1 MKKHILTTLLIL
13 FCVTTAFAQRWE
25 LRKANNLF
33 EKRAYVDAAEFY
45 SRSEKNQETLMNLGD
60 SYYFNT
66 KMEEA
71 SKWYGDL
78 VKNYSEGLDNT
89 YLFRYAQALKGVKNY
104 EEADIWMAKYE
115 AAQSESTTEFMSEID
130 ANVPFLYELKSS
142 GVNAAVSDFG
152 PSFLGEDKIIFASSR
167 NPKAKN
173 YKWNDQSYLDLYT
186 ADIAEDGSLTNPQL
200 LKGHVNTKKHEANAT
215 VTKDGKT
222 MYFSRTNYTDG
233 KKEKDENKITHL
245 KIYKAELVDSIW
257 TKIKEL
263 PFNDVSYST
272 YHPALNFDES
282 KLYFVSDMP
291 GTIGGMDIFEAD
303 INNDGTFGTP
313 KNLGPK
319 INTEKREQFPYMSEY
334 NTLYFASNGH
344 LGLGNLDL
352 FSSQIEENIF
362 SEPKNLGSTINSS
375 LDDFSLII
383 NERNDKGYYSSNR
396 DNNDDNLFEFKRE
409 EYIKPVYLVEGI
421 VTDKKTG
428 KILPGSLVTLMDDNN
443 NVIADTIVKADGKY
457 LFKLDPNQKYMVR
470 GTRKLYNPYDV
481 DFSTDTEG
489 KISHDIV
496 LDLELYSDK
505 EENIIAST
513 DGTTQV
519 KINKIYFDYDK
530 WNIRPDAAKELDV
543 LVSVMKKYPEMEIE
557 VSAHT
562 DARGTLDYNLELS
575 HQRAKSTLEYLVSQG
590 ITINRLK
597 SIGYG
602 EMQPLNK
609 CGDNCT
615 DPEYDLN
622 RRCEFKL
629 LK

>member
-1 MKKHILTTLLIL
+1 MKKNILTSILLFLVSIS
-13 FCVTTAFAQRWE
+13 AFSQKWE
-25 LRKANNLF
+25 LKKANNLF
-33 EKRAYVDAAEFY
+33 EKRAYVNAAEIF
-45 SRSEKNQETLMNLGD
+45 SRSEKNIETLKKLGD

-66 KMEEA
+66 QMKDA
-71 SKWYGDL
+71 TKWYKQLLTNKTEDIES
-78 VKNYSEGLDNT
+78 KYF
-89 YLFRYAQALKGVKNY
+89 FRYAQALKGIKNY
-104 EEADIWMAKYE
+104 EEADIWMTKYK
-115 AAQSESTTEFMSEID
+115 ATQTESTTEFMSEVD

-142 GVNAAVSDFG
+142 EINADVSDFG
-152 PSFLGEDKIIFASSR
+152 ASYLGNDKIIFASSR
-167 NPKAKN
+167 NPKSKN
-173 YKWNDQSYLDLYT
+173 YKWNDQRYLDLYT
-186 ADIAEDGSLTNPQL
+186 ADIAENGSLSNPTL
-200 LKGHVNTKKHEANAT
+200 LKGHVNTKKHEANAA

-233 KKEKDENKITHL
+233 KKGKDDNKITHL
-245 KIYKAELVDSIW
+245 KIYRAKLVDSVW
-257 TKIKEL
+257 VQVKEL

-272 YHPALNFDES
+272 YHPALNFDET

-291 GTIGGMDIFEAD
+291 GTIGGMDIFEVD
-303 INNDGTFGTP
+303 INSDGTFGTP
-313 KNLGPK
+313 RNLGPK
-319 INTEKREQFPYMSEY
+319 INTEKREQFPFMSEY

-362 SEPKNLGSTINSS
+362 SEPKNLGSSINSS

-383 NERNDKGYYSSNR
+383 NEKTDRGYYSSNR
-396 DNNDDNLFEFKRE
+396 DDNDDNIFEFQRE
-409 EYIKPVYLVEGI
+409 KHIKPIYLVEGV

-428 KILPGSLVTLMDDNN
+428 KLLPGSLVTLMDENN
-443 NVIADTIVKADGKY
+443 NVIADTIVKDDATY
-457 LFKLDPNQKYMVR
+457 IFKLDANQKYMVR

-481 DFSTDTEG
+481 NFSTDVAG

-505 EENIIAST
+505 EENIVASP
-513 DGTTQV
+513 DGETQV
-519 KINKIYFDYDK
+519 KINKIYFDFNK

-543 LVSVMKKYPEMEIE
+543 LVVIMKKYPEMEIE
-557 VSAHT
+557 VSSHT
-562 DARGTLDYNLELS
+562 DARGTLDYNLTLS
-575 HQRAKSTLEYLVSQG
+575 HKRAKSTLDYIVSQG
-590 ITINRLK
+590 IALERLK

-609 CGDNCT
+609 CGNKCSEE
-615 DPEYDLN
+615 EYDLN

>member
-1 MKKHILTTLLIL
+1 
-13 FCVTTAFAQRWE
+13 
-25 LRKANNLF
+25 
-33 EKRAYVDAAEFY
+33 
-45 SRSEKNQETLMNLGD
+45 
-60 SYYFNT
+60 
-66 KMEEA
+66 
-71 SKWYGDL
+71 
-78 VKNYSEGLDNT
+78 
-89 YLFRYAQALKGVKNY
+89 
-104 EEADIWMAKYE
+104 
-115 AAQSESTTEFMSEID
+115 
-130 ANVPFLYELKSS
+130 
-142 GVNAAVSDFG
+142 
-152 PSFLGEDKIIFASSR
+152 
-167 NPKAKN
+167 
-173 YKWNDQSYLDLYT
+173 
-186 ADIAEDGSLTNPQL
+186 
-200 LKGHVNTKKHEANAT
+200 
-215 VTKDGKT
+215 
-222 MYFSRTNYTDG
+222 MYFSRTNYTEG
-233 KKEKDENKITHL
+233 KKGKDENKITHL
-245 KIYKAELVDSIW
+245 KIYKAELVDSVW

-291 GTIGGMDIFEAD
+291 GTIGGMDIFEVD
-303 INNDGTFGTP
+303 INKNGSFGTP

-319 INTEKREQFPYMSEY
+319 INTEKREQFPFMSEY

-383 NERNDKGYYSSNR
+383 NERTDKGYYSSNR

-409 EYIKPVYLVEGI
+409 EYIKPVYLVEGV

-428 KILPGSLVTLMDDNN
+428 KILPGSLVTLMDDDN

-481 DFSTDTEG
+481 NFSTDTEG

-519 KINKIYFDYDK
+519 KINKIYFDFDK

-543 LVSVMKKYPEMEIE
+543 LVDVMKKYPEMEIE

-562 DARGTLDYNLELS
+562 DARGTSDYNLELS

-590 ITINRLK
+590 VELSRLK

-615 DPEYDLN
+615 DPEFDLN